1 VELQVTLSES
11 SLKSLITTLN
21 TDRQQPGVFAETSN
35 LAASIMDDPTY
46 GNALVN
52 AIVDQHEARLAP
64 AIAEQ
69 LSLRHVAAEIDTR
82 DVAEY
87 VSVDVQEVADRID
100 MADLANNIDMSDLAE
115 NISVSAE
122 DVAAHLD
129 ITDIADHMSVDLE
142 EMAEHIN
149 MTQLSAK
156 MVHHFVNNAEFRACF
171 MDELL
176 ERLSKASA

>member
-1 VELQVTLSES
+1 MELQVTLSDS
-11 SLKSLITTLN
+11 SLRALIASVNTEIVQPSLVTTN
-21 TDRQQPGVFAETSN
+21 VAT
-35 LAASIMDDPTY
+35 IMDDPTY

-52 AIVDQHEARLAP
+52 AIVDQHEARLASG
-64 AIAEQ
+64 IAEQ

-82 DVAEY
+82 EVADY
-87 VSVDVQEVADRID
+87 VHVDLQEVADRVDLQDLAGNID
-100 MADLANNIDMSDLAE
+100 MADLAESISVEASEVADHIDTSDLAD
-115 NISVSAE
+115 SVAQ
-122 DVAAHLD
+122 A
-129 ITDIADHMSVDLE
+129 MDLE
-142 EMAEHIN
+142 EVAQHVS